1 VHSQQFRIDS
11 MLFTTFFYQIH
22 GKALDESIQLY
33 SNAIE
38 YYLNYLNL
46 KKVIFD
52 TLIEA
57 SEYSNVLKLQKT
69 KEFVGTLFFIL
80 KYCLRFCEI
89 IKILTG
95 KNNLSLKFTVIKK

>member
-1 VHSQQFRIDS
+1 